1 MKQLFRSHGILIVF
15 TFMTLV
21 AVTAIA
27 SSVYLYTKYQST
39 TALLK
44 KNTGGSEEEIRSLVS
59 HIGSFMELPGDE
71 APTLATVTDTSKLP
85 SIPFFARARTGDK
98 VLIYQKAAKAILY
111 RPSSK
116 MIIDTSVFTS
126 QGSAIATESAKK
138 SPDTIELRNGT
149 TVTGLTAV
157 IEKKLSQVAPEF
169 KINTKSPA
177 KRKDYTDSIVIA
189 KDPQHEQT
197 AIQLAKLLD
206 FAVGPLPAK
215 EASFSSDILIIAGS
229 DSKNMDN

>member
-1 MKQLFRSHGILIVF
+1 MKQLFKTHGILIVF
-15 TFMTLV
+15 TFVTLV

-44 KNTGGSEEEIRSLVS
+44 KNSSGSEEEILSLVR
-59 HIGSFMELPGDE
+59 HIGSFMELPVDE

-85 SIPFFARARTGDK
+85 SIPFFARAMTGDK

-116 MIIDTSVFTS
+116 KIIDTSAFTA
-126 QGSAIATESAKK
+126 QGSSIASESAKK
-138 SPDTIELRNGT
+138 TPGTIDLRNGT
-149 TVTGLTAV
+149 AVTGLTAV
-157 IEKKLSQVAPEF
+157 VEKKLSQVAPEF
-169 KINTKSPA
+169 KINTKSLA
-177 KRKDYTDSIVIA
+177 KRKDYSDSIVIA
-189 KDPQHEQT
+189 KDVQNEQT
-197 AIQLAKLLD
+197 AVELAKLLD